1 MSCPQCRG
9 IAEQFDTRA
18 ARRQLRKLRRRGPDR
33 STRMLIEG
41 VRDALGVT
49 RERAVLLDV
58 GSGVGAIPEALL
70 SGPVERAIYV
80 DASPGSAAVA
90 REEAERTGRAARIE
104 FLQGDF
110 IELAV
115 EIPPADVVTL
125 DRVICCYPDMPRL
138 AALSAAR
145 AKAVFGAVFPRDTWW
160 TRLGILVVNWVL
172 RAQRSDFRVFLHPP
186 AAIDGVLRGAG
197 FGAPRL
203 RFTTFWIV
211 AIYRRERGGPAPAR

>member
-33 STRMLIEG
+33 STRLLIDG
-41 VRDALGVT
+41 VRSALGT
-49 RERAVLLDV
+49 GHRDAVLLDV

-70 SGPVERAIYV
+70 AETVERAIYV

-90 REEAERTGRAARIE
+90 REEAERTGRAARME

-110 IELAV
+110 IELAERV
-115 EIPPADVVTL
+115 APADVVTL

-138 AALSAAR
+138 VALSASRAR
-145 AKAVFGAVFPRDTWW
+145 AVYGAVFPRATWW
-160 TRLGILVVNWVL
+160 TRAAIVVVNLVL
-172 RAQRSDFRVFLHPP
+172 RAQRSEFRVFLHAPD
-186 AAIDGVLRGAG
+186 AIDGALRAAG
-197 FGAPRL
+197 FGTPERRL
-203 RFTTFWIV
+203 TMFWTV
-211 AIYRRERGGPAPAR
+211 AVYQREPSRRVTAA